1 MKKYLDLFVLA
12 KMHYIININNY
23 NNGNINKQQLFL
35 CKNPG
40 GYGLFM

>member
-1 MKKYLDLFVLA
+1 MNIIIIIQI
-12 KMHYIININNY
+12 IININNY

-40 GYGLFM
+40 GYGLVM